1 MNWKNL
7 RNNIP
12 SHIQAG
18 RNGLYEVVWVE
29 SFKDNDTLGETRF
42 DPKQIAI
49 KLGQTNKETV
59 ATLFHEFIHSV
70 SYEFDIILTE
80 KQVIGLEKSIYYTF
94 KLFEELKNGK
104 KVQKRKSRNR
114 KKVR

>member
-59 ATLFHEFIHSV
+59 ATLFHEFFHAV
-70 SYEFDIILTE
+70 SHEYDINLTE
-80 KQVIGLEKSIYYTF
+80 SQVKSLEKSLHYF
-94 KLFEELKNGK
+94 LKFANIVVKGK
-104 KVQKRKSRNR
+104 SQSGKQRRKRK
-114 KKVR
+114 